1 MLSNEWLL
9 KFTAMVLTA
18 AVVTPSLWLAYFRD
32 NTSFA
37 EVGIVF
43 FTVILTA
50 SLAFI
55 FESILLSR
63 RQKRQGD

>member
-1 MLSNEWLL
+1 MLNNEWLL

-18 AVVTPSLWLAYFRD
+18 TVVTPSLWLAYFRD
-32 NTSFA
+32 NAGFA